1 MLRGVI
7 DQELKKWKQGGGN
20 RETDYAPWLRW
31 LPGGN
36 GAGEYDDMEFCC
48 YFYPYNRQTIPPT
61 GSEGETA
68 GSNMNLL
75 IMVLIIV
82 DLSNQFRTCKGEV
95 EKMKTMKRFTVL
107 LCACLLLVAGCGN
120 HDAKVNAEKEK
131 EVVQQ
136 AAASSKTASVA
147 VYPRTITHLS
157 GKTIVEAKPLK
168 IATPYISFVDYMA
181 VLDTYPIAGQ
191 GIEIIERNFPSLS
204 KRIAGKGI
212 QDLGM
217 EANLEKLLAVQPDL
231 IIAADDMKEQY
242 ERLSQIAPTVI
253 FPQAGDWRETLK
265 QIAEVIGE
273 EEKAEQVL
281 AEFDRKSAAY
291 KEKLAF
297 RQNESVLFTMYSGKE
312 MFVMWNDG
320 RFDPFYKGLGLKLV
334 EAAQAN
340 GQITLES
347 LAALNP
353 DHLFVINNWQ
363 NPIQGGVREAM
374 KNSKVWNSMNAV
386 KNNRVYELADP
397 SLPGPMAL
405 AKIDGIEEIMQA
417 MGKKEK

>member
-1 MLRGVI
+1 M
-7 DQELKKWKQGGGN
+7 KKWKQGGDIARLITPLG
-20 RETDYAPWLRW
+20 YVGAPAEMEQV
-31 LPGGN
+31 N
-36 GAGEYDDMEFCC
+36 IDDKEFCC

-61 GSEGETA
+61 GGEGETA

-95 EKMKTMKRFTVL
+95 ERMKTIKRFTVL
-107 LCACLLLVAGCGN
+107 LCACLLLIAGCGN
-120 HDAKVNAEKEK
+120 HDAKVNTEKEK

-136 AAASSKTASVA
+136 EAASSKTASVA

-312 MFVMWNDG
+312 MFVTWNDG
-320 RFDPFYKGLGLKLV
+320 RFDPFYKGLGLKPV
-334 EAAQAN
+334 EASQAN

-374 KNSKVWNSMNAV
+374 KKSKVWNSMNAV

-417 MGKKEK
+417 MGKKDQ

>member
-1 MLRGVI
+1 MG
-7 DQELKKWKQGGGN
+7 QF
-20 RETDYAPWLRW
+20 
-31 LPGGN
+31 
-36 GAGEYDDMEFCC
+36 FCC
-48 YFYPYNRQTIPPT
+48 HYPYNRQTTPST
-61 GSEGETA
+61 GGQEETA
-68 GSNMNLL
+68 GSNMILL
-75 IMVLIIV
+75 IMVFTFVI
-82 DLSNQFRTCKGEV
+82 NKFRTRKGEV
-95 EKMKTMKRFTVL
+95 EKMKTMKRFTVM
-107 LCACLLLVAGCGN
+107 LCACLLLIAGCGN
-120 HDAKVNAEKEK
+120 HDANDARENADKEK

-136 AAASSKTASVA
+136 TAENSKAVSAAA
-147 VYPRTITHLS
+147 YPRTITHLS
-157 GKTIVEAKPLK
+157 GKTIVESKPHK

-253 FPQAGDWRETLK
+253 FPQAGEWRETLK
-265 QIAEVIGE
+265 QIAEVICE

-281 AEFDRKSAAY
+281 AEFDRKSAEY

-320 RFDPFYKGLGLKLV
+320 RFDPFYKGLGLKPV

-353 DHLFVINNWQ
+353 DHLFVINNWR

-417 MGKKEK
+417 MGKTDQLD

>member
-1 MLRGVI
+1 MGDTARLITPLGYVGSPA
-7 DQELKKWKQGGGN
+7 EMKQVN
-20 RETDYAPWLRW
+20 I
-31 LPGGN
+31 
-36 GAGEYDDMEFCC
+36 DDMEFCC
-48 YFYPYNRQTIPPT
+48 YFYPYNRLTIPPT
-61 GSEGETA
+61 GGEGETA

>member
-1 MLRGVI
+1 MGDTARLITPLGYVGSPA
-7 DQELKKWKQGGGN
+7 EMKQVN
-20 RETDYAPWLRW
+20 I
-31 LPGGN
+31 
-36 GAGEYDDMEFCC
+36 DDMEFCC

-61 GSEGETA
+61 GGEGETA

-136 AAASSKTASVA
+136 VAASSKTASVA

>member
-1 MLRGVI
+1 MGDTARLITPLGYVGSPA
-7 DQELKKWKQGGGN
+7 EMKQVN
-20 RETDYAPWLRW
+20 I
-31 LPGGN
+31 
-36 GAGEYDDMEFCC
+36 DDMEFCC

-61 GSEGETA
+61 GGEGETA

-217 EANLEKLLAVQPDL
+217 EANLEKLLTVQPDL

>member
-1 MLRGVI
+1 
-7 DQELKKWKQGGGN
+7 
-20 RETDYAPWLRW
+20 
-31 LPGGN
+31 
-36 GAGEYDDMEFCC
+36 
-48 YFYPYNRQTIPPT
+48 
-61 GSEGETA
+61 
-68 GSNMNLL
+68 MNLL
-75 IMVLIIV
+75 IMVLTNII
-82 DLSNQFRTCKGEV
+82 DQFRTCKGEV

-107 LCACLLLVAGCGN
+107 LCACLLMIAGCGN
-120 HDAKVNAEKEK
+120 HDAKENADKEK

-136 AAASSKTASVA
+136 AAAGSKAESA
-147 VYPRTITHLS
+147 AAYPRTITHLS

-253 FPQAGDWRETLK
+253 FPQAGEWRETLK

-281 AEFDRKSAAY
+281 AEFDRKSAEY
-291 KEKLAF
+291 KGKLAF

-320 RFDPFYKGLGLKLV
+320 RFDPFYKGLGLKQV

-417 MGKKEK
+417 MGRKEQQD

>member
-1 MLRGVI
+1 MLV
-7 DQELKKWKQGGGN
+7 
-20 RETDYAPWLRW
+20 
-31 LPGGN
+31 
-36 GAGEYDDMEFCC
+36 
-48 YFYPYNRQTIPPT
+48 YPYNRQTTPSTGGQKET
-61 GSEGETA
+61 GS
-68 GSNMNLL
+68 SNMILL
-75 IMVLIIV
+75 IMVLTVII
-82 DLSNQFRTCKGEV
+82 DQFRTHKGEV

-107 LCACLLLVAGCGN
+107 LCACLLLIAGCGN
-120 HDAKVNAEKEK
+120 HDAKEKADKEK

-136 AAASSKTASVA
+136 TAAGNKAVSAAA
-147 VYPRTITHLS
+147 YPRTITHLS
-157 GKTIVEAKPLK
+157 GRTIVESKPLK

-191 GIEIIERNFPSLS
+191 GVEIIERNFPSLS
-204 KRIAGKGI
+204 KRIAGKGV

-217 EANLEKLLAVQPDL
+217 EPNLEKLLAVQPDL

-253 FPQAGDWRETLK
+253 FPQAGEWRETLK

-281 AEFDRKSAAY
+281 AEFDRKSAEY
-291 KEKLAF
+291 KDKLAF

-320 RFDPFYKGLGLKLV
+320 RFDPFYKGLGLKPV
-334 EAAQAN
+334 EAAHAN

-417 MGKKEK
+417 MGKKEQ

>member
-1 MLRGVI
+1 LLV
-7 DQELKKWKQGGGN
+7 
-20 RETDYAPWLRW
+20 
-31 LPGGN
+31 
-36 GAGEYDDMEFCC
+36 
-48 YFYPYNRQTIPPT
+48 YPYNRHLTPSAGGQ
-61 GSEGETA
+61 EETE

-75 IMVLIIV
+75 IMVLTTVV
-82 DLSNQFRTCKGEV
+82 DQFRTRKGEV
-95 EKMKTMKRFTVL
+95 EKMKTMKRFTVM
-107 LCACLLLVAGCGN
+107 LCACLLLIAGCGN
-120 HDAKVNAEKEK
+120 HDANDAKENADKEK

-136 AAASSKTASVA
+136 TAAGNKAASAAA
-147 VYPRTITHLS
+147 YPRTVAHLS

-253 FPQAGDWRETLK
+253 FPQAGEWRETLK

-281 AEFDRKSAAY
+281 AEFDRKSAEY

-320 RFDPFYKGLGLKLV
+320 RFDPFYKGLGLKPV
-334 EAAQAN
+334 VAAEAN

-363 NPIQGGVREAM
+363 NPVQGGVREAM
-374 KNSKVWNSMNAV
+374 KNSKVWSSMNAV
-386 KNNRVYELADP
+386 KSNRVYELADP

-417 MGKKEK
+417 MGKKDQ

>member
-1 MLRGVI
+1 
-7 DQELKKWKQGGGN
+7 
-20 RETDYAPWLRW
+20 
-31 LPGGN
+31 
-36 GAGEYDDMEFCC
+36 
-48 YFYPYNRQTIPPT
+48 
-61 GSEGETA
+61 
-68 GSNMNLL
+68 MNLL
-75 IMVLIIV
+75 IMVLTTVV
-82 DLSNQFRTCKGEV
+82 DQFRTSKGEV
-95 EKMKTMKRFTVL
+95 EKMKTMKRFTAL
-107 LCACLLLVAGCGN
+107 LCACLLLIAGCGN
-120 HDAKVNAEKEK
+120 HDAKENAGKEK

-136 AAASSKTASVA
+136 TAAGNKAASAAA
-147 VYPRTITHLS
+147 YPRTITHLS

-253 FPQAGDWRETLK
+253 FPQAGEWRETLK

-281 AEFDRKSAAY
+281 AEFDRKSAEY

-320 RFDPFYKGLGLKLV
+320 RFDPFYKGLGLKPV

-374 KNSKVWNSMNAV
+374 KISKVWNSMNAV
-386 KNNRVYELADP
+386 RNNRVYELADP

-417 MGKKEK
+417 MGKKNQ

>member
-1 MLRGVI
+1 MLVYPHNRHLTPSAGG
-7 DQELKKWKQGGGN
+7 QE
-20 RETDYAPWLRW
+20 ET
-31 LPGGN
+31 
-36 GAGEYDDMEFCC
+36 E
-48 YFYPYNRQTIPPT
+48 
-61 GSEGETA
+61 
-68 GSNMNLL
+68 GSNMILL
-75 IMVLIIV
+75 IMVLTIV
-82 DLSNQFRTCKGEV
+82 INQFRTRKGEV
-95 EKMKTMKRFTVL
+95 EKMKTMKRFTVM
-107 LCACLLLVAGCGN
+107 LCACLLLIAGCGN
-120 HDAKVNAEKEK
+120 HDAKEKADNEK

-136 AAASSKTASVA
+136 AAAGSKAESAAS
-147 VYPRTITHLS
+147 YPRTITHLS

-217 EANLEKLLAVQPDL
+217 EVNLEKLLAVQPDL

-253 FPQAGDWRETLK
+253 FPQAGEWRETLK

-291 KEKLAF
+291 KGKLAF
-297 RQNESVLFTMYSGKE
+297 RQNESVIFTMYSGKE
-312 MFVMWNDG
+312 MFVMWNDS
-320 RFDPFYKGLGLKLV
+320 RFDPFYKGLGLKPV
-334 EAAQAN
+334 EGASAN

-386 KNNRVYELADP
+386 KNNQVYELADP

-417 MGKKEK
+417 MGKKEQQD

>member
-1 MLRGVI
+1 MI
-7 DQELKKWKQGGGN
+7 
-20 RETDYAPWLRW
+20 
-31 LPGGN
+31 
-36 GAGEYDDMEFCC
+36 
-48 YFYPYNRQTIPPT
+48 
-61 GSEGETA
+61 
-68 GSNMNLL
+68 LL
-75 IMVLIIV
+75 IMVLTIV
-82 DLSNQFRTCKGEV
+82 IDQFRTRKGEV
-95 EKMKTMKRFTVL
+95 EKMKTMKRFTVM
-107 LCACLLLVAGCGN
+107 LCACLLLIAGCGN
-120 HDAKVNAEKEK
+120 HDANDVKENADKEK

-136 AAASSKTASVA
+136 TVAGNKAASAAA
-147 VYPRTITHLS
+147 YPRTITHLS

-204 KRIAGKGI
+204 KQIAGKGI

-217 EANLEKLLAVQPDL
+217 ETNLEKLLAVQPDL

-253 FPQAGDWRETLK
+253 FPQAGEWRETLK

-281 AEFDRKSAAY
+281 AEFDRKSAEY

-297 RQNESVLFTMYSGKE
+297 RQYESVLFTMYSDKE

-320 RFDPFYKGLGLKLV
+320 RFDPFYKGLGLKPV

-363 NPIQGGVREAM
+363 KPIQGGVREAM
-374 KNSKVWNSMNAV
+374 KISKVWNSMNAV

-417 MGKKEK
+417 MGKKDQ